1 MAVNLQKGQKVS
13 LKKSDGRKLS
23 HLMIGLGWDAEEQ
36 KVGFF
41 SSLFG
46 GKKKILTVMLPFF
59 SVKAANSST
68 RTILFISA
76 ILNTEVMPS
85 NIWVIT

>member
-46 GKKKILTVMLPFF
+46 GKKKF
-59 SVKAANSST
+59 
-68 RTILFISA
+68 
-76 ILNTEVMPS
+76 
-85 NIWVIT
+85 